1 MTECM
6 QYCQKMQR
14 SRAPVI
20 RNPGEMRAFLQRFA
34 EIVYVPGTSGPF
46 PTALGSI
53 VWSPFTDEDDQT
65 NEGAVD
71 DKGEDA
77 IDAFTWDRTLCSDK
91 VARSNPGRKHTLRS
105 GNFRASRS

>member
-6 QYCQKMQR
+6 QYCQKMQQ

-53 VWSPFTDEDDQT
+53 VWSPFTDEDEEGHWVDWYTREKIDLEDGVFGQIGT
-65 NEGAVD
+65 NFQY
-71 DKGEDA
+71 
-77 IDAFTWDRTLCSDK
+77 I
-91 VARSNPGRKHTLRS
+91 
-105 GNFRASRS
+105 